1 MSEVTTRPATRATK
15 APARQKAAPSPAP
28 TAPPMSE
35 SDKLA
40 LEAAQVLVG
49 ILGNL
54 LHPSYGSSLH
64 HLRNLHLEEADHLL
78 NLLVAPEDQMRD
90 VEDPVAGDI
99 LGHLDHI
106 SSELEAAEELVL
118 LCDIPG
124 YVPSEQALATAVIS
138 FANDFAE
145 RLFLAY
151 KNLPG
156 SLADLRTLTTSAGAR
171 QFRDRPT
178 PPIRRTDEPAETQ
191 AGYRHHPRDIQLVFE
206 TLSTQSEAARDFCVD
221 IRARLQGSNCSVAEA
236 CNDLTILQHL
246 VAFMGATAEEM
257 SGMGDFIGGP
267 ASWATMDGIEAI
279 GGAA

>member
-1 MSEVTTRPATRATK
+1 
-15 APARQKAAPSPAP
+15 
-28 TAPPMSE
+28 MSE

-54 LHPSYGSSLH
+54 FHPRDGSSLR
-64 HLRNLHLEEADHLL
+64 HLSNLHLEEADRLL

-90 VEDPVAGDI
+90 VEDPVAADI
-99 LGHLDHI
+99 LDHLARI
-106 SSELEAAEELVL
+106 SSALESAEEVAHLR
-118 LCDIPG
+118 DIPG

-138 FANDFAE
+138 FSNDFAE

-178 PPIRRTDEPAETQ
+178 PPIRRVDT
-191 AGYRHHPRDIQLVFE
+191 GGHRHRARDVQLAFE
-206 TLSTQSEAARDFCVD
+206 TLATQCEAIRDFSVD
-221 IRARLQGSNCSVAEA
+221 IRARLQEEGSIVQA
-236 CNDLTILQHL
+236 CNDLTIIQHM
-246 VAFMGATAEEM
+246 VAFMGSVCEEM
-257 SGMGDFIGGP
+257 GGGMGSFIGGP
-267 ASWATMDGIEAI
+267 ASWATMEGIEAI